1 MTDPVAEAAAN
12 LAKQHAEP
20 TLIEEIKEGM
30 HELAEKVEHLIHPE
44 TSVNAVSELIG
55 QHDDSDVHHAV
66 EGVEAPNASPASMS
80 GTPTDSTPS
89 PVVQDAP
96 APDVPAINSP
106 TVELGNVAAVET
118 ASSLAESS
126 TLSALTLP
134 ETSTAS
140 SESAEDASALAAAD
154 AARAEGFASDHEVA
168 ALLASAVTD
177 LPNAAPAA
185 VAEPDIAA
193 SALDASGSDNGQ
205 AVEPSVHESLLRKII
220 VVIERDFNMFSGELS
235 QLMAEAKTHL

>member
-20 TLIEEIKEGM
+20 GLIEEIKDGM
-30 HELAEKVEHLIHPE
+30 HDLAEKVEHLIHPGASAPSATGE
-44 TSVNAVSELIG
+44 PATAVAADQSSPAATS
-55 QHDDSDVHHAV
+55 DAV
-66 EGVEAPNASPASMS
+66 EPIQAEIPNVPEASTS
-80 GTPTDSTPS
+80 GTPADSTPS

-140 SESAEDASALAAAD
+140 SESA
-154 AARAEGFASDHEVA
+154 
-168 ALLASAVTD
+168 D
-177 LPNAAPAA
+177 LPNAAPA
-185 VAEPDIAA
+185 VVDQPVIAA
-193 SALDASGSDNGQ
+193 SVLDASGSDTQ

-220 VVIERDFNMFSGELS
+220 AVLDRDFNMFSGELK
-235 QLMAEAKTHL
+235 QLMTEAKTHL